1 MTLGQ
6 KQRKTTPM
14 IKEQLI
20 RDEGDIPYAYQDSL
34 GYWTIGVGFL
44 IDWRKGGRIPDAVRD
59 FWLEYEINKITNEL
73 EKRLPFFSSLSQV
86 RKDTLINMAFNLGVN
101 GLLNF
106 KKTIALMADG
116 KHAEA
121 ALEMLDSAWA
131 RQVKDRAQRLSQQW
145 REDRYV

>member
-1 MTLGQ
+1 MLK
-6 KQRKTTPM
+6 KQLM
-14 IKEQLI
+14 
-20 RDEGDIPYAYQDSL
+20 RDEGNVPHAYQDSL

-44 IDWRKGGRIPDAVRD
+44 IDKRKGGRLPDPVRD
-59 FWLEYEINKITNEL
+59 FWLDYEINKTTYEL

-106 KKTIALMADG
+106 KKTIHLMADG
-116 KHAEA
+116 NHADA
-121 ALEMLDSAWA
+121 SREMLNSRWA
-131 RQVKDRAQRLSQQW
+131 QQVGQRANRLSQQW

>member
-1 MTLGQ
+1 ML
-6 KQRKTTPM
+6 KK
-14 IKEQLI
+14 QLI
-20 RDEGDIPYAYQDSL
+20 RDEGDVPYVYSDSL
-34 GYWTIGVGFL
+34 GYLTIGVGFL
-44 IDWRKGGRIPDAVRD
+44 IDKRKGGRLPDDVRD
-59 FWLEYEINKITNEL
+59 FWLDYEINKTTYEL

-106 KKTIALMADG
+106 KKTIQLMADG

-121 ALEMLDSAWA
+121 SREMLDSRWA
-131 RQVKDRAQRLSQQW
+131 QQVGQRSNRLSQQW

>member
-1 MTLGQ
+1 ML
-6 KQRKTTPM
+6 KK
-14 IKEQLI
+14 QLI
-20 RDEGDIPYAYQDSL
+20 RDEGDVPYAYQDSL

-44 IDWRKGGRIPDAVRD
+44 IDKRKGGRLPDAVRD
-59 FWLEYEINKITNEL
+59 FWLDYEISKTTTEL

-106 KKTIALMADG
+106 KKTIALMAGG

-121 ALEMLDSAWA
+121 SREMLDSRWA
-131 RQVKDRAQRLSQQW
+131 RQVGHRANRLSQQW